1 MSNVGSLYLFS
12 LVSSLCLLFGLNF
25 LIRKGNLVVAK
36 ILAVQFLILAY
47 LVVAAYYLM
56 PEVIVVT
63 PYFYRTSAPLF
74 YILPPLNFMFLWYLL
89 HPRAKFKWIHLIF
102 FLPFLLQLIE
112 NTPYYL
118 SSKEVK
124 IEEVKWMLAQGDYF
138 AYNPRFLW
146 FDPYYHVYAKVLMYF
161 VFYIAM
167 VYYYIQ
173 FRRDKQNEVLFQK
186 GVFHFWIIGI
196 LLFRFCTIFYLW
208 YLFIYT
214 GSGKSSF
221 ITTDYLLI
229 AEFVFHLFYLAINPK
244 LLDVKIL
251 ADNLRGPEKE
261 ELVLSDEEEMRLKTL
276 ASKVDE
282 YFKTTEVFLN
292 SQLTAELLGSLTG
305 QPHRLIGQAIKH
317 IHGIS
322 FRDYLNNYRI
332 AYIEEKL
339 SDPAYLAK
347 SSIETIAEASGFGS
361 RQSFYT
367 AFKKAKGCTPK
378 EYFNSRIG

>member
-1 MSNVGSLYLFS
+1 MFS

-25 LIRKGNLVVAK
+25 LFRKGNLVVAK
-36 ILAVQFLILAY
+36 ILAIQFLLLGY
-47 LVVAAYYLM
+47 LVVAAYFLL
-56 PEVIVVT
+56 PENIIQT
-63 PYFYRTSAPLF
+63 PYFFRTLAPLF
-74 YILPPLNFMFLWYLL
+74 YTLPPLNFMFLWYLM
-89 HPRAKFKWIHLIF
+89 HPRAKFKKVHLFF
-102 FLPFLLQLIE
+102 FLPFLLQLVE
-112 NTPYYL
+112 NTPFYL
-118 SSKEVK
+118 SSKAVK
-124 IEEVKWMLAQGDYF
+124 IQEIKWMLAQGDYF
-138 AYNPRFLW
+138 AFSPRFMW
-146 FDPYYHVYAKVLMYF
+146 FDPICHVYAKFLMYF

-167 VYYYIQ
+167 VFYYVR
-173 FRRDKQNEVLFQK
+173 FRRDKQNQILFEK
-186 GVFHFWIIGI
+186 GIFHYWIVGI
-196 LLFRFCTIFYLW
+196 LVFRFFTLIYIWYTFIF
-208 YLFIYT
+208 T
-214 GSGKSSF
+214 DHGKTSF
-221 ITTDYLLI
+221 IMTDYLLI

-251 ADNLRGPEKE
+251 AENLRGPEKE
-261 ELVLSDEEEMRLKTL
+261 ELILSSEEDAKLREL
-276 ASKVDE
+276 AEKVE
-282 YFKTTEVFLN
+282 AYFKTTEVFLN

-305 QPHRLIGQAIKH
+305 HPHRLLGQAIKH
-317 IHGIS
+317 THGIS